1 MTVILV
7 YQLLHVS
14 WCPSP
19 FCFCFCFPY
28 SLPLKYFASFV
39 IRLNHQLHSLSNI
52 KPKTPRNQTPRY
64 KTPPTS
70 REDLEVSSQAKEQQ
84 PRRVQF
90 GVPSAVEYEVDRPP
104 GHLTPLSQEV
114 TRKRY
119 SMDPKESTHEE
130 EKMSQETKENN
141 MILSEWED
149 QLSIGA
155 ASRSKNNNTNDR
167 TRGNSGSS
175 TKQDRKNRRSS
186 SIFSPAS
193 RMSLDYDDTNEIN
206 CDTSKEKFD
215 VKHETSSL
223 AAPTS
228 TASPSMMVAK
238 DLASLSMSPS
248 NTSPEE
254 KKHTNNCMVTST
266 TPMPSA
272 DEQRTWDFV
281 ADLGSINSKGASELS
296 PQLRPGQSTGS
307 SSGASSASTTRML
320 SEKNT
325 PPPTNINLDSI
336 HSFGAAAFDN
346 DVNIETS
353 PSHCVDIVSTSS
365 VMSMDGG
372 NKFS

>member
-1 MTVILV
+1 MHHLFYDLITN
-7 YQLLHVS
+7 
-14 WCPSP
+14 
-19 FCFCFCFPY
+19 FP
-28 SLPLKYFASFV
+28 
-39 IRLNHQLHSLSNI
+39 SLSNA
-52 KPKTPRNQTPRY
+52 KPKRPRNQTPRY

-70 REDLEVSSQAKEQQ
+70 PEDLEVSSQAKEQQ

-104 GHLTPLSQEV
+104 GHLTPMSQEV
-114 TRKRY
+114 IKKRY

-130 EKMSQETKENN
+130 EKMTKETKENN

-149 QLSIGA
+149 QLSIGEA
-155 ASRSKNNNTNDR
+155 NRSENNNTSDR
-167 TRGNSGSS
+167 TRGKSGSS
-175 TKQDRKNRRSS
+175 TKRSRKNRRSS

-193 RMSLDYDDTNEIN
+193 RMSLDYDDTNERN
-206 CDTSKEKFD
+206 CDTSEDKLD
-215 VKHETSSL
+215 ATHSTCSL
-223 AAPTS
+223 AAATSAS

-248 NTSPEE
+248 NTSSE
-254 KKHTNNCMVTST
+254 KRKHTNKCMVTNT

-296 PQLRPGQSTGS
+296 PQLRPGVIQSTGN
-307 SSGASSASTTRML
+307 SSGASSANNTLMI

-325 PPPTNINLDSI
+325 PPPTNINLDTI

-346 DVNIETS
+346 DVNSESS

-365 VMSMDGG
+365 V
-372 NKFS
+372 

>member
-1 MTVILV
+1 MTVIIV
-7 YQLLHVS
+7 YQLLYVS
-14 WCPSP
+14 WGPSP
-19 FCFCFCFPY
+19 FCFCFPY
-28 SLPLKYFASFV
+28 SLPLKYFASF
-39 IRLNHQLHSLSNI
+39 ILRLKHQLPSLSNI
-52 KPKTPRNQTPRY
+52 KPKRPRNQTPRY

-70 REDLEVSSQAKEQQ
+70 PEDLEVSSQAKEQQ

-104 GHLTPLSQEV
+104 GHLTPMSQEV

-130 EKMSQETKENN
+130 EKMTQETKENN

-149 QLSIGA
+149 QLSIGE
-155 ASRSKNNNTNDR
+155 ASRSKNNNTSDR
-167 TRGNSGSS
+167 TRGKSGSS
-175 TKQDRKNRRSS
+175 TKRNRKNRRSS

-193 RMSLDYDDTNEIN
+193 RMSLDYDDTNERN
-206 CDTSKEKFD
+206 CDTSEDKFD
-215 VKHETSSL
+215 SKHSTCSL
-223 AAPTS
+223 AAATS

-254 KKHTNNCMVTST
+254 RKHTNNCMVTST
-266 TPMPSA
+266 IPMPSA
-272 DEQRTWDFV
+272 DEQRTWDCV

-296 PQLRPGQSTGS
+296 PQLRPGVIQSTGS
-307 SSGASSASTTRML
+307 SSSASSATNTLMI

-325 PPPTNINLDSI
+325 PPPTNINLDTI

-346 DVNIETS
+346 DVNIESS

-372 NKFS
+372 NKFG